1 MSVHPEFLEP
11 ASCEV
16 ECVPHAEHA
25 KCPPVVRVIEMV
37 GVSDKG
43 WDDAARQLAARASQT
58 LRHVTGLE
66 VIRNSAVIRDGK
78 ILEYHVDARVAF
90 VAEPAEIEA

>member
-16 ECVPHAEHA
+16 ETAPHAERA
-25 KCPPVVRVIEMV
+25 RRPAVVRVTEMV

-43 WDDAARQLAARASQT
+43 WDDAARQLAARAAQT

-66 VIRNSAVIRDGK
+66 VIRNSAVVRDGK
-78 ILEYHVDARVAF
+78 IIEYQVDARVAF
-90 VAEPAEIEA
+90 VAEPAEAEA